1 MFPVSS
7 YGSAMAALF
16 TNLSLWIGAFV
27 MMVIFKVEVDTEGV
41 APIRVGEAYVG
52 RFLLFAS
59 LGVLQ
64 AIVVCVGDLIIGVQT
79 ASAVAFVGTGIL
91 ISLAYVSIIYA
102 LCVAFGHV
110 GRGLCVLLVIMQIPG
125 ASGLYPIELMPQFF
139 RNIYPFLPFTY
150 GIDAMRETIAGFYGA
165 HWWRFMGALAIFVVL
180 AWIVGLVLRRR
191 LAYLNR
197 LFNREVIA
205 TDLLIG
211 EDVQVVGRGYR
222 LTDVIHALADRGE
235 FRNRLDRRSRPFV
248 ERYPTLLRIA
258 LLAGL
263 AGMVVLGLIAWLLHE
278 QSATLLFLWMLWCLI
293 VIAFLVVLEYV
304 SHSFEAAAEL
314 AGMGD
319 AELRRAMRDD
329 GVATGTA
336 TVVDTAEVDASAVD
350 APETDAPATDVSE
363 TSESAESDASAQSDE
378 PDGDVLTRLFSP
390 AEAGAD
396 AVATT
401 EPTTET
407 ADPTHTDEPTDT
419 PETRREGG
427 EQA

>member
-150 GIDAMRETIAGFYGA
+150 GIDAMRETIAG
-165 HWWRFMGALAIFVVL
+165 
-180 AWIVGLVLRRR
+180 
-191 LAYLNR
+191 
-197 LFNREVIA
+197 
-205 TDLLIG
+205 G
-211 EDVQVVGRGYR
+211 EKK
-222 LTDVIHALADRGE
+222 
-235 FRNRLDRRSRPFV
+235 
-248 ERYPTLLRIA
+248 PT
-258 LLAGL
+258 G
-263 AGMVVLGLIAWLLHE
+263 
-278 QSATLLFLWMLWCLI
+278 
-293 VIAFLVVLEYV
+293 
-304 SHSFEAAAEL
+304 
-314 AGMGD
+314 
-319 AELRRAMRDD
+319 
-329 GVATGTA
+329 
-336 TVVDTAEVDASAVD
+336 
-350 APETDAPATDVSE
+350 
-363 TSESAESDASAQSDE
+363 
-378 PDGDVLTRLFSP
+378 
-390 AEAGAD
+390 
-396 AVATT
+396 
-401 EPTTET
+401 
-407 ADPTHTDEPTDT
+407 
-419 PETRREGG
+419 
-427 EQA
+427 